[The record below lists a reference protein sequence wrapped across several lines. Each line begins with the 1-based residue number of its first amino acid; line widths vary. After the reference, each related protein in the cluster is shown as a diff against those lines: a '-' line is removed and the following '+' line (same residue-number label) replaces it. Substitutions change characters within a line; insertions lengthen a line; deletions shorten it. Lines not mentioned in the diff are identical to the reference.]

1 MSPYPTV
8 SVVIPARNAESTIG
22 DTLES
27 VLAQDY
33 AGALEIIIADGSE
46 GDTMRDF
53 VHREFPQV
61 TVIANHRK
69 AIPSGLNRAIEA
81 ADGEV
86 IARCDAHTILPP
98 DYISA
103 SLESLRGLAA
113 EGVVSVGGRAVPV
126 GANLFGRSVARAV
139 MSPLVSGDSR
149 YKVGGHSGPVDTV
162 YLGVFCRDS
171 WAEAGGYDEF
181 LEANEDY
188 EFNWRL
194 RRTGGIVWFDS
205 KIHSRYRPR
214 ENPVA
219 LARQGFNYGRWKSTM
234 LLENPRSLRMRQL
247 WPPATLLAMAA
258 SLAWALG
265 TGHLEILALWPGLYL
280 LMSLAV
286 FVASPRRRDPALLLL
301 PVVIPIMHLSWA
313 AGFFLPRRRRG
324 PGSGQTPP
332 KNPGSL

>member
-1 MSPYPTV
+1 MSIYPKV
-8 SVVIPARNAESTIG
+8 SVVIPARNAESTIS

-33 AGALEIIIADGSE
+33 AGDLEIIIADGSD
-46 GDTMRDF
+46 GPAMRDL
-53 VHREFPQV
+53 VHGKYPQV

-81 ADGEV
+81 AGGEV
-86 IARCDAHTILPP
+86 IARCDAHTILPQ
-98 DYISA
+98 DYIST
-103 SLESLRGLAA
+103 SLELLCRLAT

-126 GANLFGRSVARAV
+126 GAGLFGRSVARAV

-149 YKVGGHSGPVDTV
+149 YKTGGDSGPVDTV
-162 YLGVFCRDS
+162 YLGVFHRDS
-171 WAEAGGYDEF
+171 WAEVGGYNEF

-194 RRTGGIVWFDS
+194 RQAGGIVWFES
-205 KIHSRYRPR
+205 SIQSRYNPR
-214 ENPVA
+214 DNPVA
-219 LARQGFNYGRWKSTM
+219 LAKQGFNYGRWKSTM
-234 LLENPRSLRMRQL
+234 LLKNPRSLRWRQL

-265 TGHLEILALWPGLYL
+265 TGHLEILAVWPGLYL
-280 LMSLAV
+280 LMSLIE
-286 FVASPRRRDPALLLL
+286 FVVSPKRWDFALLLL
-301 PVVIPIMHLSWA
+301 PVVIPIMHISWA

-324 PGSGQTPP
+324 PGSAQDR
-332 KNPGSL
+332 LRRRI